1 MRESFFSVQNQ
12 TIVMFRRLV
21 ITLLFAVGA
30 FAANVRL
37 YLKDGTYHV
46 VREYQ
51 TQPDRVRYYS
61 IERGDWEELPLE
73 MVDLK
78 RTEAEIQQHE
88 TALKEDAA
96 AQDADEKAIRAERR
110 EVERI
115 PMEPGVF
122 LPEGDALKVMKLA
135 ESKMVTNKRR
145 SILAAVSP
153 IPMIAGKTTVELAG
167 LKAVT
172 VIRNERPDF
181 YIRLS
186 AEERFGILRLKPGKV
201 NRLVE
206 TLNIIP
212 VSKEVVEEAD
222 NVEIF
227 RKQLGDGLYKIWP
240 TKPLAPGEYA
250 VVEYTEGKGNIQ
262 IWDFSL
268 TK

>member
-1 MRESFFSVQNQ
+1 MREPFFSVQNQ

-61 IERGDWEELPLE
+61 VERGDWEELPLE

-122 LPEGDALKVMKLA
+122 LPEGDALKVM
-135 ESKMVTNKRR
+135 
-145 SILAAVSP
+145 
-153 IPMIAGKTTVELAG
+153 
-167 LKAVT
+167 
-172 VIRNERPDF
+172 
-181 YIRLS
+181 
-186 AEERFGILRLKPGKV
+186 
-201 NRLVE
+201 
-206 TLNIIP
+206 
-212 VSKEVVEEAD
+212 
-222 NVEIF
+222 
-227 RKQLGDGLYKIWP
+227 
-240 TKPLAPGEYA
+240 
-250 VVEYTEGKGNIQ
+250 
-262 IWDFSL
+262 
-268 TK
+268 